1 MSEYQPPY
9 QENNYGSYQNA
20 APRSQNYTSNNQY
33 GNRSNSGYQARY
45 PARSNEPIDESKV
58 KLYKAYVGTG
68 NRDAPEAVLKQ
79 MHALA
84 NDLTQFGYVL
94 RSGGL
99 DGPDL
104 AFEAGS
110 KETELHLP
118 WKDFNQR
125 KALSYFNSQEN
136 KVLAR
141 MFQPTFDGLKP
152 AIQAFLCKN
161 VRCIMGKDLKSPVR
175 FIVLWSPDGAELSK
189 DIVPATGQCTHLI
202 KIASAMKIPVFN
214 LGKQDAEQRLKHY
227 LEITHDRPSERNP
240 DGGSSYSHAGD
251 YPRSSGD
258 YPRNTYQPPSE
269 GNSET
274 FPDGF

>member
-1 MSEYQPPY
+1 MSDYQ
-9 QENNYGSYQNA
+9 NNYQGNNNGGYQNS
-20 APRSQNYTSNNQY
+20 APRSQQYTSNSQY
-33 GNRSNSGYQARY
+33 GNRNNGGYQNRNFN
-45 PARSNEPIDESKV
+45 RSNEPIDESKV
-58 KLYKAYVGTG
+58 KLYKSYVGTG
-68 NRDAPEAVLKQ
+68 NRDAPESVLKQ
-79 MHALA
+79 MHELA
-84 NDLTQFGYVL
+84 NQLSQFGYIL

-110 KETELHLP
+110 KDTELHLP

-125 KALSYFNSQEN
+125 KAYSYFNSQEN
-136 KVLAR
+136 KVLAK

-175 FIVLWSPDGAELSK
+175 FMVLWSNDGAEHSK
-189 DIVPATGQCTHLI
+189 DIVQATGQMTHLI

-214 LGKQDAEQRLKHY
+214 LGRQDAEQRLKHY
-227 LEITHDRPSERNP
+227 LELSQEPTT
-240 DGGSSYSHAGD
+240 G
-251 YPRSSGD
+251 
-258 YPRNTYQPPSE
+258 NTYEREREQPRESNYSQYSTSSE
-269 GNSET
+269 GNDEE